1 MRLVLGLVASVLF
14 LAGCSGDQSVK
25 LAADWQCGPVEGLK
39 PITDPKGPAYLLV
52 GEFTE
57 TTEAPAAFAEIA
69 CNLASHQSAKEPL
82 FVGVSDYVGGATD
95 AETRMEKRLDALKA
109 KGAPIVIRTI
119 GGDDHPYA
127 VHNRTAAEKT
137 WAKNI
142 ETMVA
147 NAGAKRAILLMPRA
161 DAIDAALPPSG
172 DRFAGY
178 SPMPVFLPE
187 GQVMSLEISSNPM
200 PGAAAPVIHLYKTMQ
215 NGFDGE
221 IALASLTHPMLA
233 VVMAEP
239 KPPTRAVSIYP
250 QGLDVAMLRGL
261 ISTLKTRDEQVKVVT
276 DYLRK
281 VYPPLPP
288 GGPPSPR
295 QLSAPPEQLA
305 QYLVDWMNHSAPTA
319 QLPVDSPPSG
329 PEPQA
334 PPVPDIQLNVPQ
346 PQVVLPDFEP
356 K

>member
-1 MRLVLGLVASVLF
+1 MRLILGVIASVLVS
-14 LAGCSGDQSVK
+14 GCSGDQSAK
-25 LAADWQCGPVEGLK
+25 LAADWNCGPVEGLK
-39 PITDPKGPAYLLV
+39 PIIDPKGPAYLLV

-69 CNLASHQSAKEPL
+69 CNLAAHQTAKEPL

-95 AETRMEKRLDALKA
+95 AETRMEKRLEVLKV

-137 WAKNI
+137 WANNI
-142 ETMVA
+142 QTMVA

-161 DAIDAALPPSG
+161 DAIAAPLSPVG

-187 GQVMSLEISSNPM
+187 GQVMSLEISTNPI
-200 PGAAAPVIHLYKTMQ
+200 PGATGPVIHLYKTMRD
-215 NGFDGE
+215 GFDGE
-221 IALASLTHPMLA
+221 IALANLTHPMLA

-239 KPPTRAVSIYP
+239 KRPTSSASIYP
-250 QGLDVAMLRGL
+250 FGLDVATLRAL
-261 ISTLKTRDEQVKVVT
+261 ISTVKTRDEQVRLVT
-276 DYLRK
+276 AYLRK

-305 QYLVDWMNHSAPTA
+305 QYLVDWMNHSPAA
-319 QLPVDSPPSG
+319 VLPPAVNAPSG

-334 PPVPDIQLNVPQ
+334 PPVPDIQLNVPP
-346 PQVVLPDFEP
+346 PQVVLPDFQP